1 MMKQRRHTVPVK
13 DLTNEELDQ
22 ELNKYQFLD
31 TYASKHSLQAPMG
44 YEDNCTYNY
53 FQSLKSEK
61 QRRSMK

>member
-1 MMKQRRHTVPVK
+1 MTQRRHAVLIR

-22 ELNKYQFLD
+22 EINKYRFID
-31 TYASKHSLQAPMG
+31 AYASKHSLQAPMG

-53 FQSLKSEK
+53 FQSLKVEK